1 MSLGSR
7 LSSLLRRAA
16 RSPQVRRSLRRAGSS
31 IIDTAQERLGDQG
44 ASSRRS
50 ALAPQGT
57 SGGSRDGSGAALAD
71 RTTDRPAAISYAP
84 HPDGD
89 PDPGEVVWGWVP
101 FEEDLSQGKDRPVL
115 VLSEEDAAI
124 GGSDGSGRVL
134 IALMLTSR
142 DRADADE
149 VVTDRHGAT
158 WVDVGTGDWDRQ
170 GRASEVRVDR
180 LLRLPAGAVRREG
193 VRLPQQRFDRVAQ
206 LVREAHG
213 WADLPPARSTAIDHL
228 RCPRCS
234 AMRPVT
240 CRTTREVR
248 CRTRAPSG
256 DRERGALVAWSA
268 VCVTYRPACAR
279 RRPSR
284 VWARRIVRP
293 G

>member
-1 MSLGSR
+1 MSFGSR

-16 RSPQVRRSLRRAGSS
+16 HSPQMRRSLRRAGSS
-31 IIDTAQERLGDQG
+31 IIDAAQEKLGDQ
-44 ASSRRS
+44 S
-50 ALAPQGT
+50 APSPQGVGSPRDA
-57 SGGSRDGSGAALAD
+57 SGPTGDGSGAALAD

-124 GGSDGSGRVL
+124 GGPDGSGRVL

-158 WVDVGTGDWDRQ
+158 WVDVGTGGWDRQ

-193 VRLPQQRFDRVAQ
+193 GRLPQQRFDRVVQ
-206 LVREAHG
+206 LVRETHG
-213 WADLPPARSTAIDHL
+213 WAD
-228 RCPRCS
+228 
-234 AMRPVT
+234 
-240 CRTTREVR
+240 
-248 CRTRAPSG
+248 
-256 DRERGALVAWSA
+256 
-268 VCVTYRPACAR
+268 
-279 RRPSR
+279 
-284 VWARRIVRP
+284 
-293 G
+293 